1 MPGNKESAMTT
12 ILARFGIERVKR
24 YRALDRYAVVLT
36 DGRLG
41 KGYCVRDAWFDA
53 QRPDAYNVRAA

>member
-1 MPGNKESAMTT
+1 MTT